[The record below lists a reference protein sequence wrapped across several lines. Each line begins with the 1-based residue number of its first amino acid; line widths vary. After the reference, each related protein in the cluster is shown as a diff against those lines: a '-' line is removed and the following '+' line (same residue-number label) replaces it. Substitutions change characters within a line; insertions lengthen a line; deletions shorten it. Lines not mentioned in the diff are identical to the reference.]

1 MFRFG
6 GEKKRPVGHADAPV
20 ERAQRATTDAPA
32 PSGGA
37 GNKRTAFRAEVE
49 FAVYYEVVGRPGER
63 RAIANDLS
71 SGGLRL
77 LMDEDLIREQELL
90 LHFTLP
96 SDFLENFKEYKEVT
110 DVTPFGPR
118 TKRVPKPPRK
128 FSEMHV
134 RAQSKITF
142 FNLPRALFVH
152 GMAFV
157 DISEGTTDEIQ
168 RFAHYWQLN
177 QLRIKNQSDR
187 RVIY

>member
-6 GEKKRPVGHADAPV
+6 GEKKRPVAQA
-20 ERAQRATTDAPA
+20 ERASTLVPNEAARP
-32 PSGGA
+32 
-37 GNKRTAFRAEVE
+37 GNKRGAFRAEVE
-49 FAVYYEVVGRPGER
+49 FPVYYEIVGRPGER
-63 RAIANDLS
+63 RALANDLS

-77 LMDEDLIREQELL
+77 IIDEDLVREQELL

-96 SDFLENFKEYKEVT
+96 SDFLENFKEYKEVSE
-110 DVTPFGPR
+110 DTPFGPR
-118 TKRVPKPPRK
+118 KKRVPKPPRK

-134 RAQSKITF
+134 RAKSLIMF
-142 FNLPRALFVH
+142 FSLGLAKFIH
-152 GMAFV
+152 GMQFV

-177 QLRIKNQSDR
+177 QLRIKNQSDK

>member
-6 GEKKRPVGHADAPV
+6 GEKKKPVAQA
-20 ERAQRATTDAPA
+20 ERASAVATANA
-32 PSGGA
+32 QNAGPS
-37 GNKRTAFRAEVE
+37 GNKRGAFRAEVE
-49 FAVYYEVVGRPGER
+49 FPVYYEIVGRPGER
-63 RAIANDLS
+63 RAFANDLS

-77 LMDEDLIREQELL
+77 VMDEDLVRDQELL

-96 SDFLENFKEYKEVT
+96 SDFLENFKEYKEVSE
-110 DVTPFGPR
+110 DTPFGPR
-118 TKRVPKPPRK
+118 KKRVPKPPRK

-134 RAQSKITF
+134 RAQSKIMF
-142 FNLPRALFVH
+142 FSLGVAKFIH
-152 GMAFV
+152 GMQFV

-177 QLRIKNQSDR
+177 QLRIKNQSDK

>member
-6 GEKKRPVGHADAPV
+6 GEKKKPG
-20 ERAQRATTDAPA
+20 APA
-32 PSGGA
+32 ATASTRAAASDISQAA

-49 FAVYYEVVGRPGER
+49 FPVFYEIVGRPGER

-96 SDFLENFKEYKEVT
+96 SDFLENFKEYKEVSE
-110 DVTPFGPR
+110 DTPFGPR

-134 RAQSKITF
+134 RAKSMIMF
-142 FNLPRALFVH
+142 FNLPRAMFVH
-152 GMAFV
+152 GFAFV

-177 QLRIKNQSDR
+177 QLRIKNQAGKK
-187 RVIY
+187 VIY

>member
-6 GEKKRPVGHADAPV
+6 GEKKKPVSQA
-20 ERAQRATTDAPA
+20 ERASGIATASA

-37 GNKRTAFRAEVE
+37 GNKRGAFRAEVE
-49 FAVYYEVVGRPGER
+49 FPVFYEIVGRPGER
-63 RAIANDLS
+63 RAFANDLS

-77 LMDEDLIREQELL
+77 IMDEDLVREQELL

-96 SDFLENFKEYKEVT
+96 SDFLENFKEYKEVSE
-110 DVTPFGPR
+110 DTPFGPR
-118 TKRVPKPPRK
+118 KKRVPKPPRK

-142 FNLPRALFVH
+142 FSLGLAKFIH
-152 GMAFV
+152 GMMFV

-177 QLRIKNQSDR
+177 QLRIKNQSDK

>member
-6 GEKKRPVGHADAPV
+6 GKKPA
-20 ERAQRATTDAPA
+20 APA
-32 PSGGA
+32 MPRESRAADGDVPQA
-37 GNKRTAFRAEVE
+37 PGNKRTAFRAEVE
-49 FAVYYEVVGRPGER
+49 FPVYYEIVGRNGER
-63 RAIANDLS
+63 RAMANDLS

-77 LMDEDLIREQELL
+77 LMDEDLIRDQEVL

-96 SDFLENFKEYKEVT
+96 SDFLENFKEYKEVSE
-110 DVTPFGPR
+110 DTPFGPR

-134 RAQSKITF
+134 RAVSKIMF
-142 FNLPRALFVH
+142 FSLPRTQFVH
-152 GMAFV
+152 GLQFV

-177 QLRIKNQSDR
+177 QLRIKNQAGKK
-187 RVIY
+187 VIY